1 MIDLR
6 DLFNKI
12 PNKPQSHNIEM
23 LRSTAEENF
32 NADTEARSMQ
42 LEQFI
47 NVDYALQETVTA
59 LHEVISTVLEI
70 ENNGS
75 SDDIPLFV
83 GEDVLTAVKAIYRA
97 KRRIYGH
104 CELLADG
111 GSK

>member
-32 NADTEARSMQ
+32 NVDTEE

-59 LHEVISTVLEI
+59 LHEVIATVLEI

-104 CELLADG
+104 CELLSVG
-111 GSK
+111 TKS